1 MECSERSIRFSA
13 SSEPVR
19 FDGKL
24 CSLSGGGG
32 GEEVVRAMMKAS

>member
-13 SSEPVR
+13 SSEPMG
-19 FDGKL
+19 FDRKL
-24 CSLSGGGG
+24 WSLSG